1 MKKTPLYDIYS
12 TYDGVKIIEFG
23 GWDLPVN
30 YATGI
35 IEEHTAVRTSAGLFD
50 VSHMGEF
57 IVSGAGSKEYVDWL
71 VTNSL
76 SSIGDGEVIYTPMCY
91 PDGGVVDDLIIYQF
105 SEEHLLLVV
114 NAANIEKDFAW
125 VTEENPRAADGS
137 IPAGVSITNVSAQ
150 YCQLAVQGPRAE
162 TIMRKLYPEAGD
174 IKFFTFRDGVALA
187 AAEVLISR
195 TGYTGE
201 DGFEIYCDSGDA
213 AAVWNAVLE
222 NGAPEGLVPCGLG
235 ARDTLRLEAKLPLY
249 GHEITEKI
257 SPLEANLSYFVNL
270 EGEDFCGRDALLAQK
285 ESGIPRTLR
294 GIIMVDR
301 GVPREG
307 YPVYRVDGDTPIG
320 QVTSGAK
327 SPTLDAFIGLVLM
340 ERGSGL
346 KIGDEIEVEIH
357 RKRKKAKLVKTPF
370 YKNTR
375 R

>member
-1 MKKTPLYDIYS
+1 MKKTPLYDVYS
-12 TYDGVKIIEFG
+12 AYEGVKIIEFG
-23 GWDLPVN
+23 GWDLPVH
-30 YATGI
+30 YRTGI
-35 IEEHTAVRTSAGLFD
+35 IEEHTAVRTRAGLFD

-57 IVSGAGSKEYVDWL
+57 IVEGPGSKGYVDYL

-76 SSIGDGEVIYTPMCY
+76 SSIGDREVIYSPMCY

-105 SEEHLLLVV
+105 SEERLLLVV

-125 VTEENPRAADGS
+125 VTEENPRAAAGA
-137 IPAGVSITNVSAQ
+137 IPAGISITNVSAS
-150 YCQLAVQGPRAE
+150 YCQLAVQGPEAE
-162 TIMRKLYPEAGD
+162 KIMRKLYPAADE
-174 IKFFTFRDGVALA
+174 IKFFTFREGVSLA
-187 AAEVLISR
+187 GAEVLISR

-201 DGFEIYCDSGDA
+201 DGFEIYCAAGEG

-222 NGAPEGLVPCGLG
+222 NGASEGLIPCGLG

-249 GHEITEKI
+249 GHEITQTI
-257 SPLEANLSYFVNL
+257 SPLEANLSYFVDL
-270 EGEDFCGRDALLAQK
+270 EGENFCGREALLAQK
-285 ESGIPRTLR
+285 DSGIPRTLR
-294 GIIMVDR
+294 GITMVDR

-320 QVTSGAK
+320 HVTSGAK
-327 SPTLDAFIGLVLM
+327 SPTLDEFIGLVLM

-357 RKRKKAKLVKTPF
+357 RRRKKAKLVKTPF